1 MQMAIDNYPHDF
13 CTRFSFPNLAAAAFK
28 SAVAPVVFSTSR
40 LVIKPN
46 GMAPLQ
52 IPLLASI
59 INCYAALRTATNRYY
74 SATRLLPGC
83 ATRLLAAATR
93 LLWSATEGGPILPS
107 YHPTDRSGALQSD
120 RTGIYVNP
128 RTKRLEM
135 VLEPKSHPTRPQEAA
150 EAESTVATMPGSRI
164 QREIAALE
172 KEIAWHCAQIAILKA
187 KRNSLP
193 PTCSLPNELLCRIFT
208 IYAVDSDSLFDL
220 KSVKKIMYVCHRWH
234 NLAVAT
240 QPLWSFIQLGWG
252 RRRIPRFYKQLER
265 SGAAPITLRIE
276 VFEGYYTPA
285 IVENAGRIQAV
296 ELRGEGKNI
305 YDLIR
310 SLPHHDFP
318 ILSSLNL
325 DPSHKHDELPEGV
338 VEALPEAVFDGRMP
352 RLQEL
357 VLRSIAIPWR
367 SLRGLTMLCLTDC
380 GDTAS
385 LPHTF
390 AVMLEMLDA
399 CPQLR
404 TLKLEQAMP
413 PPLLDIHYP
422 TVDLA
427 ALAWIRLR
435 DDADT
440 CATLLNHLHFP
451 PTTSVHVFPYGV
463 RAGPDVSDL
472 LIPIRKHLRA
482 PAGATAHLVH
492 IKGTV
497 SPDRT
502 HSIVD
507 SGAGY
512 NFHPSSTICLQS
524 DRLITFRRAHRE
536 RPGLCP
542 FDLGDN
548 YLNPHPR
555 PPTTRAMNVTPLVC
569 ALMLPNSVQ
578 NIGSQASRLNLGHL
592 GDPYGKSR
600 FNVLCMRE
608 HHTLSSEISEQSLA
622 FLVVGTRR
630 FEPLRAQS
638 SRKYSR
644 WSELES
650 TAANN
655 GKVFSILT
663 CHVRPQWDPVDV
675 ALTSTRSIRAALR
688 RYEPSRQLLSPW
700 DSHRAAFRS
709 RLKSRNHRAVQTR
722 LDSTNER
729 ERRRVDS
736 LVQWTQWCEFGVLS
750 RSKTLFGPGTNLAT
764 VSARLDWFSC
774 ATETRAKFGLVQR
787 RWRQRS
793 PVARAAIT
801 ISESISQTCAAD
813 AQIRPL
819 SRYES
824 RATTRGERS
833 MDAAILIRAWAGNG
847 RRAWWRVVRPCTSA
861 VFGRAAV
868 QQRGGMRGLAW
879 RSTTHRTPAR
889 KGWMGGGLEASA
901 DSVRGRGDT
910 AGYLALE
917 RLSCA
922 ARELAGL
929 AGLARRALYAT
940 GVHRGRPVW
949 DQHRAKANR
958 SSWVHLASQ
967 LGGLRSGFDGQCI
980 GPRALAAHT
989 QLPRMRGSVRV
1000 CDMRARMREKIP
1012 IGIFDY
1018 DIDGGPGGVAFETRA
1033 SQRKLGCCLERK
1045 KKAGSDPRRCLYV
1058 ARPKFGIA
1066 SFAPRAMMSI
1076 PGRLRLAAGQAPRRA
1091 GDVRGAVSTC
1101 LVALP
1106 PPARPPD
1113 V

>member
-1 MQMAIDNYPHDF
+1 MLVLRAPSKCYKFLWLSTGSYGGP
-13 CTRFSFPNLAAAAFK
+13 TGSYTVLRAPTSSYAVLP
-28 SAVAPVVFSTSR
+28 SATNRYEALRTATPLYQLLHCFTS
-40 LVIKPN
+40 
-46 GMAPLQ
+46 
-52 IPLLASI
+52 
-59 INCYAALRTATNRYY
+59 CYAALRTATNRYY
-74 SATRLLPGC
+74 SATRLLP
-83 ATRLLAAATR
+83 
-93 LLWSATEGGPILPS
+93 GPILPS

-325 DPSHKHDELPEGV
+325 DPSHKHDEL
-338 VEALPEAVFDGRMP
+338 RK
-352 RLQEL
+352 EL

-507 SGAGY
+507 SGLMYFAIEQ
-512 NFHPSSTICLQS
+512 F
-524 DRLITFRRAHRE
+524 
-536 RPGLCP
+536 
-542 FDLGDN
+542 N
-548 YLNPHPR
+548 Y
-555 PPTTRAMNVTPLVC
+555 
-569 ALMLPNSVQ
+569 
-578 NIGSQASRLNLGHL
+578 
-592 GDPYGKSR
+592 
-600 FNVLCMRE
+600 
-608 HHTLSSEISEQSLA
+608 
-622 FLVVGTRR
+622 
-630 FEPLRAQS
+630 
-638 SRKYSR
+638 
-644 WSELES
+644 
-650 TAANN
+650 
-655 GKVFSILT
+655 
-663 CHVRPQWDPVDV
+663 
-675 ALTSTRSIRAALR
+675 
-688 RYEPSRQLLSPW
+688 
-700 DSHRAAFRS
+700 
-709 RLKSRNHRAVQTR
+709 
-722 LDSTNER
+722 
-729 ERRRVDS
+729 
-736 LVQWTQWCEFGVLS
+736 
-750 RSKTLFGPGTNLAT
+750 
-764 VSARLDWFSC
+764 
-774 ATETRAKFGLVQR
+774 
-787 RWRQRS
+787 
-793 PVARAAIT
+793 
-801 ISESISQTCAAD
+801 
-813 AQIRPL
+813 
-819 SRYES
+819 
-824 RATTRGERS
+824 
-833 MDAAILIRAWAGNG
+833 
-847 RRAWWRVVRPCTSA
+847 
-861 VFGRAAV
+861 
-868 QQRGGMRGLAW
+868 
-879 RSTTHRTPAR
+879 
-889 KGWMGGGLEASA
+889 
-901 DSVRGRGDT
+901 
-910 AGYLALE
+910 
-917 RLSCA
+917 
-922 ARELAGL
+922 
-929 AGLARRALYAT
+929 
-940 GVHRGRPVW
+940 
-949 DQHRAKANR
+949 
-958 SSWVHLASQ
+958 
-967 LGGLRSGFDGQCI
+967 
-980 GPRALAAHT
+980 
-989 QLPRMRGSVRV
+989 
-1000 CDMRARMREKIP
+1000 MRA
-1012 IGIFDY
+1012 
-1018 DIDGGPGGVAFETRA
+1018 
-1033 SQRKLGCCLERK
+1033 
-1045 KKAGSDPRRCLYV
+1045 
-1058 ARPKFGIA
+1058 
-1066 SFAPRAMMSI
+1066 SF
-1076 PGRLRLAAGQAPRRA
+1076 
-1091 GDVRGAVSTC
+1091 
-1101 LVALP
+1101 
-1106 PPARPPD
+1106 
-1113 V
+1113 